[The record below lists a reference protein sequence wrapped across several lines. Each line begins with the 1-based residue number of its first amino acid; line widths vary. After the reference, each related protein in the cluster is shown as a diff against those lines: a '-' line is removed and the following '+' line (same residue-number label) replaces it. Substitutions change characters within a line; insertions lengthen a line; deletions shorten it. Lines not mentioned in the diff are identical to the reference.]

1 MKRNFTDELSPELRE
16 KTKKNLVYVGI
27 FSIVM
32 LFAGFTSAYIVSM
45 GDSFWVKYPL
55 PTGFWMS
62 TAAIVAS
69 SIFFELAL
77 RFVRK
82 NNIKLLKVFMFL
94 TLSSAFGFVFFQFK
108 GYIQLVDE
116 GAYFANNSILVSDG
130 LYGDYYSVKMD
141 GSFLEVDGNTFLIN
155 GRKMSRRE
163 LNDYKAF
170 MAQFLKIDR
179 TKRLVVN
186 NYGDHFTLYL
196 SNQPIGLINGK
207 LCTPD
212 GKELLYYEDLRRLYK
227 LAEHVRDERGDFF
240 HRGKIGKD
248 FDIYFK
254 GEKLEYAQ
262 RELKYRGQKLNRY
275 LQIKAKEMPDT
286 SSSYFYILT
295 ILHLLH
301 IAVALIYLL
310 RVTIGSFTGKFS
322 SSEFLSLKLGA
333 LFWHFLGLLWLYL
346 LLFLLFIH

>member
-55 PTGFWMS
+55 PSGFWIS
-62 TAAIVAS
+62 TTAIIIS
-69 SIFFELAL
+69 SICFELAL

-82 NNIKLLKVFMFL
+82 NNIKMLKLFMFL
-94 TLSSAFGFVFFQFK
+94 TVLSAAGFVYFQFK
-108 GYIQLVDE
+108 GYGQLISE
-116 GAYFANNSILVSDG
+116 GAHPANNRILVTEG
-130 LYGDYYSVKMD
+130 NYGEYYNVKMK
-141 GSFLEVDGNTFLIN
+141 GSFIEIDGNTFLIN
-155 GRKMSRRE
+155 GREMSRKE
-163 LNDYKAF
+163 LDQYKTF
-170 MAQFLKIDR
+170 MAQFLKVDR
-179 TKRLVVN
+179 KKDLVVKS
-186 NYGDHFTLYL
+186 YGKDFILYL
-196 SNQPIGLINGK
+196 SNAPVGLINGK

-212 GKELLYYEDLRRLYK
+212 GKELQYVDLLRLQQ
-227 LAEHVRDERGDFF
+227 LAINVKDERGDFF
-240 HRGKIGKD
+240 HKGKIGTD

-254 GEKLEYAQ
+254 GEKLEYSQ
-262 RELKYRGQKLNRY
+262 RELKFKGQKLNRY
-275 LQIKAKEMPDT
+275 LQIKAMETSDT
-286 SSSYFYILT
+286 ASSYLFIIT
-295 ILHLLH
+295 FLHLMH
-301 IAVALIYLL
+301 IAVALIYLS

-333 LFWHFLGLLWLYL
+333 IFWHFLGLLWLYL

>member
-1 MKRNFTDELSPELRE
+1 
-16 KTKKNLVYVGI
+16 
-27 FSIVM
+27 
-32 LFAGFTSAYIVSM
+32 
-45 GDSFWVKYPL
+45 
-55 PTGFWMS
+55 
-62 TAAIVAS
+62 
-69 SIFFELAL
+69 
-77 RFVRK
+77 
-82 NNIKLLKVFMFL
+82 
-94 TLSSAFGFVFFQFK
+94 
-108 GYIQLVDE
+108 
-116 GAYFANNSILVSDG
+116 
-130 LYGDYYSVKMD
+130 
-141 GSFLEVDGNTFLIN
+141 
-155 GRKMSRRE
+155 MSRRE

>member
-69 SIFFELAL
+69 SIFFQMAL

-82 NNIKLLKVFMFL
+82 NNIKMLKVFMFL
-94 TLSSAFGFVFFQFK
+94 TVLAAVGFVFFQFK
-108 GYIQLVDE
+108 GYGQLISE
-116 GAYFANNSILVSDG
+116 GAHPANNRILVTEG
-130 LYGDYYSVKMD
+130 NYGEYYNVKMK
-141 GSFLEVDGNTFLIN
+141 GSFVEIDGNTFLIN
-155 GRKMSRRE
+155 GREMTQKE
-163 LNDYKAF
+163 LDEYKAF
-170 MAQFLKIDR
+170 MAQFLKVDR
-179 TKRLVVN
+179 RKQLFVKS
-186 NYGDHFTLYL
+186 YGKDFILYL
-196 SNQPIGLINGK
+196 SNVPVGLINNK

-212 GKELLYYEDLRRLYK
+212 GKELQYVDLLRLQQ
-227 LAEHVRDERGDFF
+227 LAVNVKDERGDFF
-240 HRGKIGKD
+240 HRGKIGTD

-254 GEKLEYAQ
+254 GVKLEYAQ
-262 RELKYRGQKLNRY
+262 RELRFKGQKLNRY
-275 LQIKAKEMPDT
+275 LQIKAMETSDT
-286 SSSYFYILT
+286 ASSYLFMIT
-295 ILHLLH
+295 FLHLLH

-333 LFWHFLGLLWLYL
+333 IFWHFLGVLWLYL

>member
-55 PTGFWMS
+55 PTGFWLS
-62 TAAIVAS
+62 TAVIIAS

-82 NNIKLLKVFMFL
+82 NDLKMLKVFMFL
-94 TLSSAFGFVFFQFK
+94 TLVSALGFVYFQFK
-108 GYIQLVDE
+108 GYGQLISE
-116 GAYFANNSILVSDG
+116 GAHPANNRILVTEG
-130 LYGDYYSVKMD
+130 NYGEYYTVKMN
-141 GSFLEVDGNTFLIN
+141 GSFIDIDGNAFLIN
-155 GRKMSRRE
+155 GREMSRKE
-163 LNDYKAF
+163 LDAYKNF
-170 MAQFLKIDR
+170 MSQFLKVDR
-179 TKRLVVN
+179 RKDLIVK
-186 NYGDHFTLYL
+186 NYGSGFVLYL
-196 SNQPIGLINGK
+196 SNVPVGLINGK

-212 GKELLYYEDLRRLYK
+212 GKELQYVDLLRLQQLSVNVK
-227 LAEHVRDERGDFF
+227 DERGDFF
-240 HRGKIGKD
+240 HRGKIGTD

-262 RELKYRGQKLNRY
+262 RQLRFKGQKLNRY
-275 LQIKAKEMPDT
+275 LQIKAMETSDT
-286 SSSYFYILT
+286 ASSYLFIIT
-295 ILHLLH
+295 FLHLLH

-333 LFWHFLGLLWLYL
+333 IFWHFLGLLWLYL